1 MDVTDHV
8 GGLVRLGH
16 RVKDGGD
23 VGSDVGDE
31 LGVKLSL
38 GLGENAGADMSDR
51 LEGDNAGVNVKVMSE
66 VSGNGACQ
74 TGGGSD
80 GLGGAADDSAGRL
93 GVVMMSLGVADGGV
107 EAGVNVLATTDPF
120 PRVTSNSGDILAMV
134 E

>member
-8 GGLVRLGH
+8 SGLVRLGH
-16 RVKDGGD
+16 RVQNCGD

-66 VSGNGACQ
+66 VSGNGAC
-74 TGGGSD
+74 
-80 GLGGAADDSAGRL
+80 
-93 GVVMMSLGVADGGV
+93 
-107 EAGVNVLATTDPF
+107 
-120 PRVTSNSGDILAMV
+120 
-134 E
+134 